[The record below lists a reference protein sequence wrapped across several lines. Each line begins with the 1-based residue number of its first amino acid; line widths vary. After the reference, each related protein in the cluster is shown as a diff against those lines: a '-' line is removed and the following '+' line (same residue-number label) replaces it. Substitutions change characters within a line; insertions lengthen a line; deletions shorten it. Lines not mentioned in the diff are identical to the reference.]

1 MSRLRDSRW
10 TSGFPVVASG
20 NPHVMERSNL
30 PTDQQSIGELVK
42 QLSEQTSTL
51 ARKEVELA
59 KTEMA
64 LKGKRLGIGA
74 GAFGA
79 AGALGFFAFGTLTA
93 ALVLL
98 IATALDGWIAAVIVA
113 AAYALVAGILA
124 LAGRKKVDQATPPLP
139 EQAIESTKDDVSEAK
154 QRVEVARQ

>member
-1 MSRLRDSRW
+1 
-10 TSGFPVVASG
+10 
-20 NPHVMERSNL
+20 MERSGG
-30 PTDQQSIGELVK
+30 PQEQQSIGELVK

-64 LKGKRLGIGA
+64 LKGKRLGMGA

-79 AGALGFFAFGTLTA
+79 AGVIGLFAFGALTA
-93 ALVLL
+93 TIILL
-98 IATALDGWIAAVIVA
+98 IATAIEPWIAALIVA
-113 AAYALVAGILA
+113 VAYAAVAGVLA
-124 LAGRKKVDQATPPLP
+124 LTGKKKVDEATPPLP
-139 EQAIESTKDDVSEAK
+139 EQAIESTKEDVQEAK